1 MHPPSRV
8 NKQGQGELVAMQNS
22 QIQGYSYQDRQGLL
36 PVLATTL
43 AHCGGCVRGRKMLS
57 PTTLAIEVKIELIA
71 VLDLYAGIIS
81 AGLELTRAA
90 HLTLTELCLRRQHI
104 HLVDAGQVV
113 TIQLEISFL
122 QPDGTLSTLEPRP
135 CAA

>member
-1 MHPPSRV
+1 
-8 NKQGQGELVAMQNS
+8 MQNL
-22 QIQGYSYQDRQGLL
+22 QVQGYSYQDRQGLL
-36 PVLATTL
+36 SVLGTTL
-43 AHCGGCVRGRKMLS
+43 AHCGGCVRDRKMLS
-57 PTTLAIEVKIELIA
+57 PSTLVFEVKIELIA
-71 VLDLYAGIIS
+71 VLNLYAGIIG

-113 TIQLEISFL
+113 TIRLEISFL